1 MFGHFIQMVFHY
13 ISIISKYAADPS
25 PTWKVQKN
33 IDDVVERGTKKVE
46 SFRHSWNIL
55 QWNKNDFKS
64 RISTNGDYFLTYVC
78 FSLLKLWSFSL
89 NSFLSFSCFIQDAVK
104 RSVCCYHNTA
114 KEKYHSA
121 MISMR
126 VVPSENSFITLKA
139 LLTLST

>member
-1 MFGHFIQMVFHY
+1 MYLAKRLHFFGSWFYKTITLSTQ
-13 ISIISKYAADPS
+13 
-25 PTWKVQKN
+25 KVWNNNWWCIVKKKKSW
-33 IDDVVERGTKKVE
+33 TKKVE

-78 FSLLKLWSFSL
+78 FPLLKLWSFSL
-89 NSFLSFSCFIQDAVK
+89 NSFLSFSCFIQGAVK
-104 RSVCCYHNTA
+104 RLACFYHNTA

-121 MISMR
+121 IITIR
-126 VVPSENSFITLKA
+126 EVPSENSFIVLKA